1 MPRLIGK
8 TSKAP
13 LYIGTVAVVAIA
25 GVLALEYYG
34 VIDIIP
40 NFGRENK
47 EMWQPSLP
55 PRRTSSL
62 VDEDF

>member
-1 MPRLIGK
+1 MPRLLGK

-13 LYIGTVAVVAIA
+13 LYIGTVAIVAIV

-40 NFGRENK
+40 NFGRDNK
-47 EMWQPSLP
+47 EMGQPSLS
-55 PRRTSSL
+55 PRRTSKL
-62 VDEDF
+62 MDDDF

>member
-13 LYIGTVAVVAIA
+13 LYIGTVAVVAIVGA
-25 GVLALEYYG
+25 LALEYYG

-40 NFGRENK
+40 NFGQDSK
-47 EMWQPSLP
+47 EMGQPSLS
-55 PRRTSSL
+55 PRRTTP
-62 VDEDF
+62 